1 MNELRIW
8 GVCNMVIG
16 TKELGGLLFQG
27 EKIKIEKNW
36 EVVGWVLGQVILK
49 FFFISKLTLKM
60 CKINDLYQ

>member
-1 MNELRIW
+1 
-8 GVCNMVIG
+8 MVIG

-49 FFFISKLTLKM
+49 IYIFFYK
-60 CKINDLYQ
+60 

>member
-8 GVCNMVIG
+8 GHCNMVIG

-27 EKIKIEKNW
+27 EKIKVEKIW

-49 FFFISKLTLKM
+49 IFFLISNLH
-60 CKINDLYQ
+60 

>member
-1 MNELRIW
+1 
-8 GVCNMVIG
+8 MVIG

-49 FFFISKLTLKM
+49 IYIVLISNLHYKYTKSM
-60 CKINDLYQ
+60 VYINNVKIL